1 MRASKRNMER
11 GSHGLDGLVRIVQL
25 NFVCRL
31 FAATAVIAAASLL
44 SGCPLANGFFIR
56 IENNATDIAVT
67 VIKLRDFNAQENVGG
82 NVLVIPAQPGHTQL
96 NFVSM
101 DKVGD
106 ADALRIRV
114 EGTNPQQPISFAVT
128 RVINGCFAAGKT
140 VTVTVTGSPSQSVDI
155 EVEPS

>member
-1 MRASKRNMER
+1 MSDSIRARSSK
-11 GSHGLDGLVRIVQL
+11 LPLLV
-25 NFVCRL
+25 
-31 FAATAVIAAASLL
+31 AAAMVLQ
-44 SGCPLANGFFIR
+44 GCPLANGFFVR
-56 IENNATDIAVT
+56 IENKATDISVS

-82 NVLVIPAQPGHTQL
+82 NVLLIPVQPVHTQL

-128 RVINGCFAAGKT
+128 RVIDGGFAAGKT

-155 EVEPS
+155 EVDPS

>member
-1 MRASKRNMER
+1 MS
-11 GSHGLDGLVRIVQL
+11 
-25 NFVCRL
+25 
-31 FAATAVIAAASLL
+31 
-44 SGCPLANGFFIR
+44 
-56 IENNATDIAVT
+56 

-82 NVLVIPAQPGHTQL
+82 NVLLIPVQPGHTQL

-128 RVINGCFAAGKT
+128 RVIDAGFAAGKT
-140 VTVTVTGSPSQSVDI
+140 VAVTVKGSPTQSVDI
-155 EVEPS
+155 EVDPS